1 MIERIHIS
9 EIQGMLHYKDR
20 RSVRRWCR
28 NNGIRIL
35 CDIGSNRQYVLKEEF
50 EIAKN
55 KIYYTTQSCFKSIAQ
70 LLSQN
75 QNINIEKANEYKP
88 IGKNEMN
95 FLNSLQNI

>member
-20 RSVRRWCR
+20 RSVKRWCH

-55 KIYYTTQSCFKSIAQ
+55 KIYYTQKNSFKSIMQ
-70 LLSQN
+70 FLSPN
-75 QNINIEKANEYKP
+75 QNSNTEKADEYKP
-88 IGKNEMN
+88 IGEYEMI
-95 FLNSLQNI
+95 FFNSLQNI

>member
-1 MIERIHIS
+1 MVERIYIS
-9 EIQGMLHYKDR
+9 EIQTMLHYKDR

-55 KIYYTTQSCFKSIAQ
+55 KVYNTNQNGFKSLVQ
-70 LLSQN
+70 LLSQKK
-75 QNINIEKANEYKP
+75 NINAEKVNEYKP
-88 IGKNEMN
+88 IGKYEIS
-95 FLNSLQNI
+95 FLNCLQNI